1 MSKKRAIKRRAL
13 MAILL
18 AGGLVNTPVPVSAL
32 PESNPGDSDKQIFEK
47 VARNTRLPSSER
59 AYHLLLVAGA
69 LLNGSS
75 SDELAKNYKQYT
87 ENGSGGFSYR
97 INRHFKSSLRSLA
110 DQAAQ
115 KDLIVGKAN
124 SSLSQKNFALAKS
137 VMLEAFPLISPTVD
151 PYFQMSMYLI
161 ARGKFRELGDAASS
175 KKCDDAIE
183 KFVSSCE
190 KDGNPNSKQLEAAAS
205 VLDSQSQEFIRI
217 TIFDQKPSY
226 ANRTK
231 ALPISY
237 SEENFRKAQKL
248 RLRAIA
254 LLDRLA
260 PENHLRRKA
269 HRDMALWYSELGKDA
284 LANAQKEAL
293 FDLVGVQSDNI
304 LYPQSGG
311 CGSLIWW
318 KAEAPKYSYD
328 CGMG

>member
-1 MSKKRAIKRRAL
+1 
-13 MAILL
+13 MAILV
-18 AGGLVNTPVPVSAL
+18 AGGLVNSPVPVSSL
-32 PESNPGDSDKQIFEK
+32 PASNTGDREKQIFEK

-97 INRHFKSSLRSLA
+97 INRHFKNSLRSLA

-115 KDLIVGKAN
+115 KDLIVDKAN

-137 VMLEAFPLISPTVD
+137 VMSEAFPLISPTID
-151 PYFQMSMYLI
+151 PYFQMSLYLI

-175 KKCDDAIE
+175 KRCDDAIE
-183 KFVSSCE
+183 EFVSSCE
-190 KDGNPNSKQLEAAAS
+190 KDGNLNSKQLEAAAF
-205 VLDSQSQEFIRI
+205 VLESQSQEFIRI
-217 TIFDQKPSY
+217 TIFDRMPSY

-231 ALPISY
+231 ALPITY

-254 LLDRLA
+254 LLDRLE

-269 HRDMALWYSELGKDA
+269 HRDMALWYSELGKET

-293 FDLVGVQSDNI
+293 FDLVGVQSDTI

-318 KAEAPKYSYD
+318 NAEAPGFSFD
-328 CGMG
+328 CGRG

>member
-1 MSKKRAIKRRAL
+1 
-13 MAILL
+13 MAILV
-18 AGGLVNTPVPVSAL
+18 AGGLVNSPVPVSAR
-32 PESNPGDSDKQIFEK
+32 PASNPGDSDKQIFEK

-115 KDLIVGKAN
+115 KVLMKGKVN
-124 SSLSQKNFALAKS
+124 SRLSQKNFALAKS
-137 VMLEAFPLISPTVD
+137 VMSEAFPLISPTVD
-151 PYFQMSMYLI
+151 PYFRMSMYLI
-161 ARGKFRELGDAASS
+161 ARGKFRELGDAENS

-190 KDGNPNSKQLEAAAS
+190 KDGNLNSKQLEAAAF
-205 VLDSQSQEFIRI
+205 VLESQSQEFIRI

-231 ALPISY
+231 ALPITY

-248 RLRAIA
+248 RLRSIA
-254 LLDRLA
+254 LLDRLE

-269 HRDMALWYSELGKDA
+269 HRDMALWYSELGKEA

-318 KAEAPKYSYD
+318 KAEALTVSFD